1 MHIET
6 ADITANHSINP
17 ELDSCKYIYIPPANQ
32 KRHRCACP
40 DDLQPI
46 DGEPWCRSRDFKILF
61 IGTRSNLGQG
71 RMEVSTFDPDNNQGN
86 WDRGQGRPKEFET
99 DAEQTLWSL
108 DYHYSHQ
115 LMFYFDVRNGK
126 RSLLSRRNSDGAIT
140 VLVDVGVDH
149 ATKLTVDWLGDSI
162 YFINRDANVFGHNS
176 NPRIEQVS
184 LEGRERRT
192 VIRETELGSPSDLK
206 VDPKEGFIF
215 WVDWDYKIE
224 GKTKSSYVNRCMARA
239 TMAGDDVTPIVT
251 SDSVGE
257 RISTFTLDYRKKK
270 IYFIDY
276 DTVRVSQIFDSE
288 DPRFE
293 SD

>member
-1 MHIET
+1 M
-6 ADITANHSINP
+6 
-17 ELDSCKYIYIPPANQ
+17 
-32 KRHRCACP
+32 
-40 DDLQPI
+40 
-46 DGEPWCRSRDFKILF
+46 
-61 IGTRSNLGQG
+61 
-71 RMEVSTFDPDNNQGN
+71 
-86 WDRGQGRPKEFET
+86 
-99 DAEQTLWSL
+99 
-108 DYHYSHQ
+108 
-115 LMFYFDVRNGK
+115 
-126 RSLLSRRNSDGAIT
+126 
-140 VLVDVGVDH
+140 
-149 ATKLTVDWLGDSI
+149 
-162 YFINRDANVFGHNS
+162 
-176 NPRIEQVS
+176 S

-224 GKTKSSYVNRCMARA
+224 GKSSYVNRCMARA

-276 DTVRVSQIFDSE
+276 DTVRVSRIFGSE

-293 SD
+293 PDHTHTFFFI